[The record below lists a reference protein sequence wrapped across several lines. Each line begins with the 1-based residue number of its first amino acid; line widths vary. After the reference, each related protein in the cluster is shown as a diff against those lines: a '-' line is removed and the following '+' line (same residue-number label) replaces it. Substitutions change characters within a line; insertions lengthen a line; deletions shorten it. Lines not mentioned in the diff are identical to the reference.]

1 MSSASTLSP
10 AAPASRRLVA
20 TINGCMLVFGIV
32 LLLMGALLPTLD
44 VDVATAGSLGAF
56 PLVGILIATV
66 VIGPTLD
73 KASAKLSLAVSLVL
87 IIAALMVM
95 PSVSGYTA
103 LATAA
108 FIYGL
113 GAGVLNATTNTLIAT
128 LNDSGRGSA
137 LNLLGLFFSLG
148 ALATPLL
155 MALARGRV
163 SPASVLYL
171 LAGICAVVL
180 LLVLSQ
186 RFPPPLQRST
196 PLRSLLRVL
205 RQRAVWLFAA
215 LLFFESL
222 EENCMFVWA
231 GKVTDEVLRL
241 PISHAEIPLLG
252 LTAGMGVGRF
262 AASRLLGRAKSRT
275 VILGAAALV
284 ALGAIVVLAC
294 GSSYPWLVAGFS
306 LVGLGLS
313 AIYPTALGLAGDRF
327 PNETGTVFGA
337 IIAVSL
343 VGGTLGPI
351 VGGVAAAI
359 HPRAV
364 MVIPL
369 LAVGAIALLSVL
381 ATRYRAGASEAA
393 PVVGNG

>member
-1 MSSASTLSP
+1 MSAVSLATP
-10 AAPASRRLVA
+10 TPRASRGLVV

-32 LLLMGALLPTLD
+32 LLLMGALLPTLE

-56 PLVGILIATV
+56 PLVGILVATV
-66 VIGPTLD
+66 VIGPILD
-73 KASAKLSLAVSLVL
+73 KASAKLSLAISLIL
-87 IIAALMVM
+87 IIAALAVL
-95 PSVSGYTA
+95 PSLHGFEA

-155 MALARGRV
+155 MALSRGRV
-163 SPASVLYL
+163 APASVLYL
-171 LAGICAVVL
+171 LAGVCGVVL
-180 LLVLSQ
+180 VLVLSQ

-205 RQRAVWLFAA
+205 RHRAVWLFAA

-231 GKVTDEVLRL
+231 GKVTDEVLKL

-252 LTAGMGVGRF
+252 LTAGMGVGRL
-262 AASRLLGRAKSRT
+262 AASRVLGRAKSRT

-284 ALGAIVVLAC
+284 ALGAVVVLLC
-294 GSSYPWLVAGFS
+294 GRSYPWLVAGFS

-327 PNETGTVFGA
+327 PKETGTVFGA
-337 IIAVSL
+337 IIAISL
-343 VGGTLGPI
+343 VGGTLGPLA
-351 VGGVAAAI
+351 GGVAAAM

-369 LAVGAIALLSVL
+369 LAVGAIALLSIF
-381 ATRYRAGASEAA
+381 ATRVQAAAPEAA
-393 PVVGNG
+393 AGGGSR